1 MQKLIISMLVFCFF
15 IAAFAIQASGQDQ
28 NPKMVIPEP
37 IYNAGEAYRSDGS
50 IEHVFVIKN
59 TGTAELKI
67 LSARP
72 G

>member
-1 MQKLIISMLVFCFF
+1 MHKLKTSMLVFCLLF
-15 IAAFAIQASGQDQ
+15 ATFAIQVAGQDQ
-28 NPKMVIPEP
+28 NPKMVIVEP
-37 IYNAGEAYRSDGS
+37 IFNAGEVYRSDGS
-50 IEHVFVIKN
+50 IDHIFVIKN